1 MNKSEISRS
10 ALGRIPLYISY
21 IDSLPQEVETVSATK
36 ISRDLGLGEV
46 QVRKDLAILCKN
58 GRPKIGYNRK
68 VLESSLKS
76 FMTVKNGGAIIVG
89 AGKMGKALLDYGG
102 FETYG
107 TKVMAA
113 FDKNIDAPVNLPS
126 GKSILPIESIKDF
139 CGANDVKIGI
149 ITTPPESAQAVLNLL
164 YECGIKLIWC
174 FAPCR
179 LYTPADMI
187 IQYENLALSLAHL
200 KLQNQSINET
210 EALLWKEK

>member
-21 IDSLPQEVETVSATK
+21 IESMPQEVETVSATK
-36 ISRDLGLGEV
+36 ISKDLGLGEV
-46 QVRKDLAILCKN
+46 QVRKDLAVLCKS

-68 VLESSLKS
+68 VLESSLKN
-76 FMTVKNGGAIIVG
+76 FMTVENGGAVIVG
-89 AGKMGKALLDYGG
+89 AGKMGRALLDYGG

-107 TKVMAA
+107 TKILAA
-113 FDKNIDAPVNLPS
+113 FEKNIDAPLELPS
-126 GKSILPIESIKDF
+126 GKSILPIGSLKDF
-139 CGANDVKIGI
+139 CAENDVKIGI
-149 ITTPPESAQAVLNLL
+149 ITTPPESAQSVLNLL
-164 YECGIKLIWC
+164 CECGIKLIWC
-174 FAPCR
+174 FAPCG
-179 LYTPADMI
+179 LYKPADVI

>member
-1 MNKSEISRS
+1 MNKIEISRS

-21 IDSLPQEVETVSATK
+21 IESLPQEVETVSATK
-36 ISRDLGLGEV
+36 ISKDLGLGEV
-46 QVRKDLAILCKN
+46 QVRKDLAVLCKN

-76 FMTVKNGGAIIVG
+76 FMTAENGGAIIVG
-89 AGKMGKALLDYGG
+89 AGKMGRALLDYGG

-107 TKVMAA
+107 TKILAA
-113 FDKNIDAPVNLPS
+113 FEKNIDAPVELPS
-126 GKSILPIESIKDF
+126 GKNIYPIGDIKDF
-139 CGANDVKIGI
+139 CARNDVKIGI
-149 ITTPPESAQAVLNLL
+149 ITTPPESAQSVLNLL
-164 YECGIKLIWC
+164 CECGIKLIWC
-174 FAPCR
+174 FAPGS
-179 LYTPADMI
+179 LYKPADVI